1 MNTIYKPTNDYMFK
15 RIFGHRKNSDLLKDL
30 LEGILPDIKIESLEV
45 KQQVSL
51 EKQIMSDKL
60 GILDIVATLNDKT
73 IVNIEMQV

>member
-45 KQQVSL
+45 KQ
-51 EKQIMSDKL
+51 
-60 GILDIVATLNDKT
+60 
-73 IVNIEMQV
+73 

>member
-51 EKQIMSDKL
+51 EKQLCLINL
-60 GILDIVATLNDKT
+60 EYLI
-73 IVNIEMQV
+73 